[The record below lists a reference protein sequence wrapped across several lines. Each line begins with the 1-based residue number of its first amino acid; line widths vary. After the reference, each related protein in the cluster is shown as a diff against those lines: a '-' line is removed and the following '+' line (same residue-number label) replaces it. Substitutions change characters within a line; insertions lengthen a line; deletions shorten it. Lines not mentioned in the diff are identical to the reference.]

1 METLIIDGVNIGA
14 MCPQA
19 GYTVSW
25 DFVDGGQGDI
35 MLDGTESVDE
45 LAQKEVI
52 TFPLL
57 PLTPAQIK
65 SVLSIVV
72 PTPIHQVQ
80 YVSPHRGRIMRTMK
94 RTLSTVKYRGQGG
107 TGNEYW
113 TGLVL
118 TLRDK

>member
-1 METLIIDGVNIGA
+1 

-65 SVLSIVV
+65 QVLSIVA
-72 PTPIHQVQ
+72 PTPLHQVQ
-80 YVSPHRGRIMRTMK
+80 FISPHRGTITKTMK
-94 RTLSTVKYRGQGG
+94 RTLSTVKYRGMGG

-118 TLRDK
+118 TMRDK